1 MPRAVSG
8 MGLYRSQKGVWVVD
22 ACTQLSLCSE
32 SNTNKIIDSEMEA
45 GLCEVLGGLHCRSLS
60 ITNSSP
66 SQSLQ
71 THRIIYPEPLYLS
84 HLDPCG
90 CLHGSLRCRGWVAVV
105 PSWSSFGHIK
115 SRISGSAFFSKHRG
129 CSEQET
135 EETRGEPKVSD
146 MMRSR

>member
-1 MPRAVSG
+1 
-8 MGLYRSQKGVWVVD
+8 MGEWAFYRSQKGVWVVD
-22 ACTQLSLCSE
+22 ACTQLSHCSE
-32 SNTNKIIDSEMEA
+32 SNTSKIIDSEMEA
-45 GLCEVLGGLHCRSLS
+45 GLSEGLEGLHCRSLS

-90 CLHGSLRCRGWVAVV
+90 CLYASLRCRGWVAVV

-115 SRISGSAFFSKHRG
+115 FGFQVQQFCLQSTGDVANRKRKRLGVHPR
-129 CSEQET
+129 
-135 EETRGEPKVSD
+135 
-146 MMRSR
+146 